1 MTHIVSDGIVLNVYF
16 SVFSD
21 VYITL
26 ISHGVP
32 PIGASNIGGVGENK
46 LFDQNASISRK
57 RMVGIAR
64 GLGGLNLQF
73 VSTDAHF

>member
-1 MTHIVSDGIVLNVYF
+1 MYF

-32 PIGASNIGGVGENK
+32 PIGASNNGGVGK
-46 LFDQNASISRK
+46 TSYSIKTRQYRDNA
-57 RMVGIAR
+57 
-64 GLGGLNLQF
+64 GLELPGVRRVEPPVRVYRCSFFG
-73 VSTDAHF
+73 

>member
-1 MTHIVSDGIVLNVYF
+1 MYF

-32 PIGASNIGGVGENK
+32 PIGASNNGGVGK
-46 LFDQNASISRK
+46 TSYSIKTRQYRDNA
-57 RMVGIAR
+57 
-64 GLGGLNLQF
+64 GLELPGG
-73 VSTDAHF
+73 